1 MHLKA
6 MTLRGFKS
14 FASAT
19 TLRFE
24 PGITCVVG
32 PNGSGKSNVV
42 DALSWV
48 MGEQGAKSLRGGKM
62 EDVIFAGTTGRPP
75 LGRAEVS
82 LTIDNSDGALPI
94 DYAEVTITRIMFR
107 NGGSEYQLNGDTCR
121 LLDIQEL
128 LSDSGIGREMHVIVG
143 QGQLDSVLHAD
154 PMGRRAFIE
163 EAAGVLKHRKR
174 KEKALRK
181 LDAMRANLARVQD
194 LTDELRRQLK
204 PLGRQAAVARRA
216 AVIQADLRDARLRLL
231 ADDLVR
237 LREALR
243 TEIADEAELKQRKE
257 DAEGRL
263 KAALAREAELED
275 EVRRLAPRLQQAQQT
290 WYELSQLAE
299 RVRGTV
305 SLADARVKSAT
316 AAPTEEPRGRDPE
329 DMEREAARI
338 REQEAELEAALEAAE
353 HAREDTVAHRA
364 ELERALAAEER
375 RLKDAARAIADR
387 REGLARLT
395 GQVNAARSRAASAQ
409 AEIGRLAAARDEARE
424 RAAAAQEEYE
434 QLKAEVDGLDADD
447 HELAGRYEAARGALA
462 EAESALTAAREA
474 ATAAERDR
482 AAVAARHDALA
493 LGLRRKDGT
502 GALLAAR
509 DRLTGLLGPAAELL
523 TVTPGYE
530 IPVSAAL
537 GAAAD
542 AIAVTNPSA
551 AAEAIRLLRSEDAG
565 RASLLV
571 SPGGGGGLAA
581 GGLAGVPTQAGEAA
595 DAASGRG
602 DAGPESGPGP
612 VGGVP
617 AQAAGASAGGSGAG
631 LSGPATESGP
641 VGGLSA
647 QADGLT
653 AEPGVYGGLPGQQ
666 GLAGGV
672 SAGEVDPESARAD
685 TGPGGGL
692 PGQQGPAGEVSA
704 QAGGAGDA
712 ALGRAD
718 ASLES
723 GPGPGGGV
731 PAQVGGASAGGS
743 GTGLSGPATEP
754 GVSGGVADGVFA
766 QAGDAAPEPGPGS
779 LGGQAG
785 EHGVAGQFPAQPDD
799 TGLSVPANGSPAEP
813 AAHSGVPAQASGDG
827 AGPSAAASGSAT
839 EADVSGGLPAQ
850 TAGAGHGPRPGP
862 VGGAAARVTAGSG
875 GVGSS
880 ASAGGS
886 VVEPEVSA
894 GGFPAPAPGGD
905 SGRSV
910 SGAAS
915 GVQGREVARTAV
927 GDLVRGPVG
936 LVEAVRWMVRDAVVV
951 ASLDDAE
958 ELVGARPGVVAVTA
972 EGDVLGAHFAQGGSA
987 GAPSLL
993 EVRASVD
1000 EAAGELAELGVR
1012 CGELDEARR
1021 RATERRAEC
1030 AALVEELGE
1039 RRRAADREKSA
1050 VSGRLGRLSG
1060 QARGAVGEAE
1070 RTDAAVAKAQE
1081 ALERATQEVEELAER
1096 LLVAEEA
1103 PVEEEPDTSL
1113 RDRLAADGA
1122 NARQTEM
1129 EARLQVRTHEERVK
1143 GLAGRADALD
1153 RGARAERAARARA
1166 EQRRARLRHEAEVAG
1181 AVAAGTR
1188 QLLAHVEVSVVRAE
1202 AERAAAE
1209 AAKAEREREL
1219 VAERNQGRDLKSELD
1234 KLTDSVHRGEVLGA
1248 EKRLRIEQLETR
1260 ALEELGVEP
1269 AGLIAEYGPDQLVS
1283 PSPPAEGEELPEDP
1297 AHPRNQPKP
1306 YVRSEQEKRLK
1317 SAERAYQQ
1325 LGKVNPLALEEFA
1338 ALEERHKF
1346 LSEQLEDLKKTRAD
1360 LLQVVK
1366 SVDERVEQVFTE
1378 AYRDTAV
1385 QFEGVFSRLFPGG
1398 EGRLI
1403 LTDPENMLTTGVD
1416 VEARPPGKKVKRLS
1430 LLSGGER
1437 SLTAVALLVSIFK
1450 ARPSP
1455 FYVMD
1460 EVEAALDDTNLQRLI
1475 RIMQELQESSQLI
1488 VITHQKRTM
1497 EVADALYGVSM
1508 QGDGVSKVISQRL
1521 R

>member
-6 MTLRGFKS
+6 LTLRGFKS

-94 DYAEVTITRIMFR
+94 EYSEVTITRIMFR
-107 NGGSEYQLNGDTCR
+107 NGGSEYQINGDTCR

-181 LDAMRANLARVQD
+181 LDAMQANLARVQD

-231 ADDLVR
+231 ADDLVT
-237 LREALR
+237 LRQALQA
-243 TEIADEAELKQRKE
+243 EIADEAALKQRKE
-257 DAEGRL
+257 
-263 KAALAREAELED
+263 AAEAELKKALQREGLLED
-275 EVRRLAPRLQQAQQT
+275 EVRRLTPRLQNAQQT

-299 RVRGTV
+299 RVRGTI

-316 AAPTEEPRGRDPE
+316 SAPPEERRGRDPE

-353 HAREDTVAHRA
+353 RALEDTVAHRA
-364 ELERALAAEER
+364 ELERELAQEER
-375 RLKDAARAIADR
+375 RLKDVARAIADR
-387 REGLARLT
+387 REGLARLK
-395 GQVNAARSRAASAQ
+395 GQVGAARSRAAAAQ
-409 AEIGRLAAARDEARE
+409 AEIERLAAARDEARQ
-424 RAAAAQEEYE
+424 RAVAAQEEYE
-434 QLKAEVDGLDADD
+434 ALRTEVDGLDAGDA
-447 HELAGRYEAARGALA
+447 ELAERHEEAKRGLA
-462 EAESALTAAREA
+462 EAEAVLTAAREA
-474 ATAAERDR
+474 VTAVERKR
-482 AAVAARHDALA
+482 AATQARHETLA

-502 GALLAAR
+502 GALLGAK
-509 DRLTGLLGPAAELL
+509 DSLTGLLGPAAELL

-530 IPVSAAL
+530 VPLAAAF

-542 AIAVTNPSA
+542 ALAVSSPA
-551 AAEAIRLLRSEDAG
+551 AAADAIRLLRKLDAG
-565 RASLLV
+565 RAALLV
-571 SPGGGGGLAA
+571 TGPSDAA
-581 GGLAGVPTQAGEAA
+581 GETP
-595 DAASGRG
+595 SR
-602 DAGPESGPGP
+602 
-612 VGGVP
+612 
-617 AQAAGASAGGSGAG
+617 
-631 LSGPATESGP
+631 
-641 VGGLSA
+641 
-647 QADGLT
+647 
-653 AEPGVYGGLPGQQ
+653 
-666 GLAGGV
+666 
-672 SAGEVDPESARAD
+672 
-685 TGPGGGL
+685 
-692 PGQQGPAGEVSA
+692 
-704 QAGGAGDA
+704 GAGD
-712 ALGRAD
+712 
-718 ASLES
+718 
-723 GPGPGGGV
+723 
-731 PAQVGGASAGGS
+731 SA
-743 GTGLSGPATEP
+743 
-754 GVSGGVADGVFA
+754 
-766 QAGDAAPEPGPGS
+766 
-779 LGGQAG
+779 
-785 EHGVAGQFPAQPDD
+785 
-799 TGLSVPANGSPAEP
+799 
-813 AAHSGVPAQASGDG
+813 
-827 AGPSAAASGSAT
+827 PSH
-839 EADVSGGLPAQ
+839 DV
-850 TAGAGHGPRPGP
+850 
-862 VGGAAARVTAGSG
+862 
-875 GVGSS
+875 
-880 ASAGGS
+880 
-886 VVEPEVSA
+886 
-894 GGFPAPAPGGD
+894 PAPAAS
-905 SGRSV
+905 SGPPLPEALTPLPAER
-910 SGAAS
+910 
-915 GVQGREVARTAV
+915 
-927 GDLVRGPVG
+927 LVRGPDD
-936 LVEAVRWMVRDAVVV
+936 LMPAVRRLLHGIVVV
-951 ASLDDAE
+951 GTLEDAE
-958 ELVGARPGVVAVTA
+958 ELVHARPGLTAVTA
-972 EGDVLGAHFAQGGSA
+972 EGDLLGAHFAHGGSA

-993 EVRASVD
+993 EVQASVD
-1000 EAAGELAELGVR
+1000 EAAAELEELAVRCEELAEAQ
-1012 CGELDEARR
+1012 EAAAARR
-1021 RATERRAEC
+1021 REC

-1050 VSGRLGRLSG
+1050 VAQQLGRLAG
-1060 QARGAVGEAE
+1060 QARGAAGEAE
-1070 RTDAAVAKAQE
+1070 RAGAAAERAQE
-1081 ALERATQEVEELAER
+1081 ALDTALAEVEELAER
-1096 LLVAEEA
+1096 LETAEEM
-1103 PVEEEPDTSL
+1103 PFEEEPDTSV

-1143 GLAGRADALD
+1143 GLAGRADSLD
-1153 RGARAERAARARA
+1153 RAARAEREARARA
-1166 EQRRARLRHEAEVAG
+1166 EQRRARLRHEAEVAA
-1181 AVAAGTR
+1181 AVAAGAR
-1188 QLLAHVEVSVVRAE
+1188 QLLAHVEVSLARA
-1202 AERAAAE
+1202 ADERTAAE
-1209 AAKAEREREL
+1209 AAKARREEEL
-1219 VAERNQGRDLKSELD
+1219 ARARAEGRDLKAELD

-1248 EKRLRIEQLETR
+1248 EKRLRMEQLEAK

-1269 AGLIAEYGPDQLVS
+1269 AGLVAEYGPHQLVP
-1283 PSPPAEGEELPEDP
+1283 PSPPAEGEQLPEDP
-1297 AHPRNQPKP
+1297 EHPRNQPRP
-1306 YVRSEQEKRLK
+1306 FVRAEQEKRLK
-1317 SAERAYQQ
+1317 AAERAYQQ

-1338 ALEERHKF
+1338 ALEERHQF

-1366 SVDERVEQVFTE
+1366 EVDERVEQVFTE
-1378 AYRDTAV
+1378 AYRDTARE
-1385 QFEGVFSRLFPGG
+1385 FEGVFSRLFPGG
-1398 EGRLI
+1398 EGRLV
-1403 LTDPENMLTTGVD
+1403 LTDPDNMLTTGVD

-1475 RIMQELQESSQLI
+1475 RIMQELQEASQLI